1 MIKEIRNIKTNELT
15 GYEFNGMNVPLDSNN
30 RFYKKIQKLVASGK
44 VIEPAFTEQERLNYF
59 KQTRLQKLLNLA
71 DRKTQEVKNTLAGFA
86 VTPEQAER
94 YKIKYKKAIEA
105 IEKNDYSY
113 FKAEAD
119 LQGIT
124 PEDLAKLV
132 KQNGDKWNTEID
144 NQVALIE
151 AYRVKAKSIIL
162 SLDRVEQFR
171 VVDKY
176 LEEAKNIASITIDG
190 LESIFEDFEKELN
203 EI

>member
-1 MIKEIRNIKTNELT
+1 MIKEIRDIETGELK
-15 GYEFNGMNVPLDSNN
+15 GYNQDGLFIPLDPNN
-30 RFYKKIQKLVASGK
+30 RHYKEAQKLIKEGVE
-44 VIEPAFTEQERLNYF
+44 ILPAYTEEERLKYF

-86 VTPEQAER
+86 VTLEQAER

-113 FKAEAD
+113 FQAEAD

-124 PEDLAKLV
+124 PEDLANLV

-151 AYRVKAKSIIL
+151 AYRVKAKSIIN
-162 SLDRVEQFR
+162 SLTQVEQFS

-176 LEEAKNIASITIDG
+176 LKEAETITINIDA
-190 LESIFEDFEKELN
+190 LQQIFKNFEDELN